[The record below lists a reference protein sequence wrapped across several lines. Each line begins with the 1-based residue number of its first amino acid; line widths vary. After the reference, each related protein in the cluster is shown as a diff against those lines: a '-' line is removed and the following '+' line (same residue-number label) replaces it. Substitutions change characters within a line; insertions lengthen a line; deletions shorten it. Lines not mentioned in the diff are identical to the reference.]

1 MAFVR
6 RNNELNMDQ
15 VAAFLKDAVS
25 RVESNPEYY
34 EELKKVFKKNVP
46 LTRRS
51 YVAAFL
57 LKCSSGAI
65 FHFNPNRKREDFRS
79 RREEHH
85 SRYEERSRQE
95 SSEAEHET
103 RERAPRVEIDPA
115 NAATVFVSIGRNR
128 RVFARDLL
136 GLFINEAGIPRE
148 RIGNI
153 RVLASYSFVELF
165 KEDADKAI
173 SALNDFEWRGRKLSV
188 SYSAKKDGEEYSSS
202 PKEHSESE
210 NNSSEYSSNERIPDV
225 ENKSAPIVDSFTAET
240 SNTVAEQAAFAK
252 EMENS
257 PVEEMTD
264 EQIMELRKPRS
275 SSSEDVQ

>member
-1 MAFVR
+1 MAFSR

-57 LKCSSGAI
+57 LKCSSSAI
-65 FHFNPNRKREDFRS
+65 FHFNPNRKREDFRN
-79 RREEHH
+79 RRDEHH
-85 SRYEERSRQE
+85 SRYEERSRQDN
-95 SSEAEHET
+95 AEEGREP
-103 RERAPRVEIDPA
+103 RERSPRVEIDPA

-188 SYSAKKDGEEYSSS
+188 SYSAKKEGEEFS
-202 PKEHSESE
+202 PSERESAE
-210 NNSSEYSSNERIPDV
+210 TESNSSEYRDSRIPNV

-264 EQIMELRKPRS
+264 EQIMEMRKPRS